1 MDNLKKEII
10 LKKESENKNYS
21 KLELMLKRTQ
31 ILANIF
37 ICLQIILIIIA
48 LIQYNEAKKF
58 NRHQIES
65 NQKNELIATTN
76 ELSKNAIEAINK
88 IYNNEF
94 LSCFAKLDKNSTL
107 TDEATRHNFIIVLNN
122 YYFVAVVYNSG
133 IANNKLIEESIKNG
147 ILKFTSFK
155 IYGNIKDENLI
166 SAKKAIDKMT
176 STFNSNI
183 K

>member
-1 MDNLKKEII
+1 MENFKKGKTPKKEI
-10 LKKESENKNYS
+10 ENKNYP
-21 KLELMLKRTQ
+21 KLELMVKRTQ

-37 ICLQIILIIIA
+37 VCLQIILIIIA
-48 LIQYNEAKKF
+48 LIQYDEAKKF
-58 NRHQIES
+58 NRNQIES

-94 LSCFAKLDKNSTL
+94 LSSFAKLDKNSTF
-107 TDEATRHNFIIVLNN
+107 TDEETRNAFIIVLNN

-147 ILKFTSFK
+147 ILKFTSYK
-155 IYGNIKDENLI
+155 LYKNIKDENLE
-166 SAKKAIDKMT
+166 SAKKAIAKMT
-176 STFNSNI
+176 SNFNSKI

>member
-1 MDNLKKEII
+1 MENSQKGEILKKEI
-10 LKKESENKNYS
+10 ENKNYP
-21 KLELMLKRTQ
+21 KLELMVKRTQ

-37 ICLQIILIIIA
+37 VCLQIILIIIA

-58 NRHQIES
+58 NRNQIES
-65 NQKNELIATTN
+65 NQKNELIATSN

-94 LSCFAKLDKNSTL
+94 LSSFAKLDNNSTL
-107 TDEATRHNFIIVLNN
+107 TEETRDDFIIVLNN
-122 YYFVAVVYNSG
+122 YYIVAVVYNSG

-147 ILKFTSFK
+147 ILQFTSYK
-155 IYGNIKDENLI
+155 IYTNINNENLE
-166 SAKKAIDKMT
+166 SAKIAIDKMI
-176 STFNSNI
+176 SNFNPNI